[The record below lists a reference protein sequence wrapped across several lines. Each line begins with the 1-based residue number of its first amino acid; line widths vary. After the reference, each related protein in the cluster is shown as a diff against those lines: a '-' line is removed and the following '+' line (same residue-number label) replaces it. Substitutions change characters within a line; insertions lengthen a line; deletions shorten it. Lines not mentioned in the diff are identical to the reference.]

1 MTLRR
6 LAIFAAI
13 SATITAAVTVAVFA
27 QGQPANDP
35 GAQALAMIQ
44 EAQRNYRAAV
54 KDYTCVFVNKEN
66 LVKGKPGEDQI
77 IQMKFREQPF
87 SVAMKWVGPKQ
98 MTGQEAVFVQ
108 GKNENK
114 LRVQSKG
121 ILGVAGFVSIPT
133 DDPRVKQSSRH
144 TIHEAGIGNLID
156 TTAKHWDFDRRSGKT
171 HFRINEF
178 EFDGRRCYRVE
189 TIRTEKLPQFY
200 CFRSV
205 MFLEKNSKYPL
216 RNENYDWPVQGGPP
230 EGELLE
236 AFSYTGLQFNQNL
249 TDKDFDR

>member
-6 LAIFAAI
+6 LLVVSLFAMV
-13 SATITAAVTVAVFA
+13 AAAAALA
-27 QGQPANDP
+27 QGQPAADA
-35 GAQALAMIQ
+35 GAQAYAMIL
-44 EAQRNYRAAV
+44 EAQRNYRAAI

-66 LVKGKPGEDQI
+66 LKGKPGEDQI

-87 SVAMKWVGPKQ
+87 SVAMKWLGPKQ
-98 MTGQEAVFVQ
+98 MAGQEAVYVH
-108 GKNENK
+108 GKYDNK

-121 ILGVAGFVSIPT
+121 ILGVAGFVSIAT

-156 TTAKHWDFDRRSGKT
+156 STAKHWDADRRLGKT

-200 CFRSV
+200 CYRSV
-205 MFLEKNSKYPL
+205 IYLEKNSKYPL

-236 AFSYTGLQFNQNL
+236 AFSYTNLQFNQNL